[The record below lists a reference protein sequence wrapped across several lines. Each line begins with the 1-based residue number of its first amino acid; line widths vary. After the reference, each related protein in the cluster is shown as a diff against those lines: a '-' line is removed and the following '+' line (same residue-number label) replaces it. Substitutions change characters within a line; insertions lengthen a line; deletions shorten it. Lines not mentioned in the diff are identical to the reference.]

1 MLDVIFFFSLYI
13 MTLVD
18 TSSGRASDR
27 KVIRKAL
34 TTDKKVSPS
43 INVRDSSD
51 YTRVKRLIEKN
62 KKMHRDRDP
71 K

>member
-1 MLDVIFFFSLYI
+1 

-62 KKMHRDRDP
+62 KKMYRDA

>member
-1 MLDVIFFFSLYI
+1 KCVLDVIFFFSLYI

-62 KKMHRDRDP
+62 KKMHRDP

>member
-1 MLDVIFFFSLYI
+1 

-34 TTDKKVSPS
+34 TTDQKVSPS

-62 KKMHRDRDP
+62 KKMHRDP

>member
-51 YTRVKRLIEKN
+51 YTRVKSLIEKN
-62 KKMHRDRDP
+62 KKMHRDP

>member
-1 MLDVIFFFSLYI
+1 

-62 KKMHRDRDP
+62 KKMHRDP

>member
-1 MLDVIFFFSLYI
+1 

-34 TTDKKVSPS
+34 TTEKKVSPS
-43 INVRDSSD
+43 RNVSDSSD
-51 YTRVKRLIEKN
+51 YTRLKRLIEKN
-62 KKMHRDRDP
+62 KTMHRDP

>member
-27 KVIRKAL
+27 KVIRNAL
-34 TTDKKVSPS
+34 TSDKKVPPS

-62 KKMHRDRDP
+62 KKMHRDSQ
-71 K
+71 

>member
-62 KKMHRDRDP
+62 KKMHRDP

>member
-34 TTDKKVSPS
+34 TTDNKVSPS

-62 KKMHRDRDP
+62 KKMLRDS

>member
-1 MLDVIFFFSLYI
+1 

-18 TSSGRASDR
+18 TSGGRASDR

-43 INVRDSSD
+43 TNVRDSSD
-51 YTRVKRLIEKN
+51 YTRMKRLIEKN
-62 KKMHRDRDP
+62 KKMHRDSQ
-71 K
+71 

>member
-62 KKMHRDRDP
+62 KKMYRDA

>member
-1 MLDVIFFFSLYI
+1 

-27 KVIRKAL
+27 KVISKAL
-34 TTDKKVSPS
+34 TTDQKVSHS
-43 INVRDSSD
+43 RNVRDSSD

-62 KKMHRDRDP
+62 KKMHRDA
-71 K
+71 KK

>member
-18 TSSGRASDR
+18 TSGGRASDR

-62 KKMHRDRDP
+62 KKMYRDAQ
-71 K
+71 